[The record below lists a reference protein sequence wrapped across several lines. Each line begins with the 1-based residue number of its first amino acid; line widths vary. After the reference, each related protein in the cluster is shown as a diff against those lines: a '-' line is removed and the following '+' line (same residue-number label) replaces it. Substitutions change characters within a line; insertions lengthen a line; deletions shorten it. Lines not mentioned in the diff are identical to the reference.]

1 MADETEPRPWEELG
15 QIADTGT
22 AEELEEFFEGLH
34 TGEASRAL
42 ARLTGEEQA
51 RVLTT
56 LEPEDAA
63 DLIEDIPDAQ
73 ALDLIEHMEPP
84 EAAAIVSEMASNE
97 QADLISGLDAADA
110 EAVLAEMDPEQ
121 ASETM
126 RLAAYAPDTA
136 GGLMVTEFVSY
147 PHTTTVQDVIEDLHA
162 QGAEYAAY
170 DVQYVYI
177 VSSRGALVGVL
188 RLRDL
193 LLAPRERPVSDV
205 MISGPMAVPDHTT
218 LDGLAEF
225 FDAHALL
232 GVPVTDEGNRLTGIV
247 RRHDVEAALGD
258 RSDSDYLK
266 SQGIVGGDELR
277 SMRVHRRSAR
287 RLSWLSINI
296 VLNVIAASVIAFY
309 QETIAEV
316 IALAVLLPII
326 SDMSG
331 CSGNQAVAVSIRELT
346 LGLVK
351 PHELLYVLFKEIGV
365 GVINGLALGVILG
378 AVAWLWK
385 GNGWLGLVAGLA
397 LALNTMVA
405 VCIGGVVPL
414 LLKRRNY
421 DPALASGPILTTIT
435 DMCGFLLVLSLAT
448 LMLPKLTGG

>member
-1 MADETEPRPWEELG
+1 MADETETRPWEELE
-15 QIADTGT
+15 QIAATGT

-34 TGEASRAL
+34 PGEASRAL
-42 ARLTGEEQA
+42 AQLPGEDQT

-73 ALDLIEHMEPP
+73 ALDLIEHIEPP

-97 QADLISGLDAADA
+97 QADLISALGVADA
-110 EAVLAEMDPEQ
+110 EAVLAEMDPEE
-121 ASETM
+121 ASEAV
-126 RLAAYAPDTA
+126 RLAAYPPDTA
-136 GGLMVTEFVSY
+136 GGLMVTEFLSY

-162 QGAEYAAY
+162 RGAEYTAY
-170 DVQYVYI
+170 DVQYAYI
-177 VSSRGALVGVL
+177 VSSRGALIGVL

-193 LLAPRERPVSDV
+193 LLAPRGRPVSEV
-205 MISGPMAVPDHTT
+205 MIRDPLAVPVDTI
-218 LDGLAEF
+218 LDGLADF
-225 FDAHALL
+225 FDAHTLL
-232 GVPVTDEGNRLTGIV
+232 GVPVTDEGDRLTGVV

-258 RSDSDYLK
+258 RSESDYLK

-277 SMRVHRRSAR
+277 TMRVHRRSVR

-296 VLNVIAASVIAFY
+296 VLNVIAASVIALY
-309 QETIAEV
+309 EETIASV

-351 PHELLYVLFKEIGV
+351 PHELLYVLFKEIRV
-365 GVINGLALGVILG
+365 GVINGLVLGLTLG
-378 AVAWLWK
+378 AVAWMWK
-385 GNGWLGLVAGLA
+385 GNVWLGLVAGVA
-397 LALNTMVA
+397 LALNTIVA
-405 VCIGGVVPL
+405 VCIGGAVPL
-414 LLKRRNY
+414 LLKRRNH
-421 DPALASGPILTTIT
+421 DPALASGPILTTVT
-435 DMCGFLLVLSLAT
+435 DMCGFFLVLSLAT
-448 LMLPKLTGG
+448 LILPKLTGG